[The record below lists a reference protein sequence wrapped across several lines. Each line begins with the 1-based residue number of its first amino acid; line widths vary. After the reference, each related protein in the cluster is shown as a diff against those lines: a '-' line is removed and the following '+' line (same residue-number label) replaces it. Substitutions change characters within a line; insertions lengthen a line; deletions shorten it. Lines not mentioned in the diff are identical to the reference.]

1 MARTASMT
9 IAEAEAA
16 IGRRGDVIVTSENRG
31 LVRKWFVAQGLP
43 ALFVGGL
50 SMRELALA
58 YNDPKGDRFARL
70 LKRYEEAKEA
80 AGGRGPRSGR

>member
-16 IGRRGDVIVTSENRG
+16 IGKRGEVIVAAENRG
-31 LVRKWFVAQGLP
+31 LVRKLFVAQGLP

-50 SMRELALA
+50 VH
-58 YNDPKGDRFARL
+58 ARACVRL
-70 LKRYEEAKEA
+70 
-80 AGGRGPRSGR
+80 

>member
-16 IGRRGDVIVTSENRG
+16 IGRRGDVTVTSENRG

-50 SMRELALA
+50 SMRELAFATTTLA
-58 YNDPKGDRFARL
+58 AFFSRKATDP
-70 LKRYEEAKEA
+70 A
-80 AGGRGPRSGR
+80 AAAQLRTPQAATMQRC